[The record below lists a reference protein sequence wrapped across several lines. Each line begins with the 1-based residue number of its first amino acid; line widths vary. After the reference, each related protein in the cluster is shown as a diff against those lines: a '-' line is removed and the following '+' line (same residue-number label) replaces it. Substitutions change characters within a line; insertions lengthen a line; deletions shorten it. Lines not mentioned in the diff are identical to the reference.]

1 MLSSDSDSEVRPAA
15 PGLDRWTEPVHMVG
29 IVYIGLTLLGQ
40 AGVDALAAECAG
52 ERRWEFF
59 LTAAPWRLKGGT
71 GSVVTPLAMF

>member
-1 MLSSDSDSEVRPAA
+1 
-15 PGLDRWTEPVHMVG
+15 MVG
-29 IVYIGLTLLGQ
+29 IAYMGLTLLDQ
-40 AGVDALAAECAG
+40 AELNALAAACAT

>member
-1 MLSSDSDSEVRPAA
+1 MSSDSDSEVRPAT

-29 IVYIGLTLLGQ
+29 IAYMGLTLLDQ
-40 AGVDALAAECAG
+40 AELDALAPACAA

>member
-1 MLSSDSDSEVRPAA
+1 LSSDSDSEVRPAT

-29 IVYIGLTLLGQ
+29 IAYMGLTLLDQ
-40 AGVDALAAECAG
+40 AELDALAAACAG

>member
-1 MLSSDSDSEVRPAA
+1 
-15 PGLDRWTEPVHMVG
+15 MVG
-29 IVYIGLTLLGQ
+29 IVYVGLTLLDQ
-40 AGVDALAAECAG
+40 AELDALAAACAG